1 MQPFSAIATRVLSDH
16 HTGTPSPFTLLER
29 TFRELCRGPR
39 PLALPSRLVHPA
51 IATTE
56 RSRGI
61 PLDHVRAALRAAG
74 PNSQLARR
82 VWPELLRRA
91 QAPRGHAWLV
101 AAAALAVPSL
111 RRVKSRRR
119 WGGLVELAD
128 LEQEMLWGFVREL
141 RLVDAADPAAFNCL
155 RRAADLAAYHLLRQ
169 AKQHRR
175 NIVPVDPATLAR
187 LEEAS
192 SPPSWDTGLLE
203 RAIAARVID
212 DADAELIATSR
223 IDRVPVRRIVE
234 GSQSRIRAAYRRRAA
249 AEQRLADAIRAD
261 LI

>member
-1 MQPFSAIATRVLSDH
+1 MQPFSAIATRVLSGH
-16 HTGTPSPFTLLER
+16 PARTPSPFQLLER

-51 IATTE
+51 IPTTE
-56 RSRGI
+56 RSRSI

-74 PNSQLARR
+74 PNSQLAHR
-82 VWPELLRRA
+82 VWPEILRRA

-111 RRVKSRRR
+111 RRVKARRR

-141 RLVDAADPAAFNCL
+141 RLVDPSDPAAFHCM

-187 LEEAS
+187 IEEAS
-192 SPPSWDTGLLE
+192 TPTSWDTGLLE
-203 RAIAARVID
+203 RAIAARVIN

-223 IDRVPVRRIVE
+223 IDKIPVPRIVD
-234 GSQSRIRAAYRRRAA
+234 GPQSRIRAAYRRRSA
-249 AEQRLADAIRAD
+249 AEQRLAQAIRAD